1 MGCFQAVRTKLCH
14 PIYKQTCKPVN
25 HGVLKTCNFFGKAQ
39 NRVINQQDTQTWISF
54 VFEKSRI
61 FNFPIFVSIYR
72 FLGTFQIF
80 FRSFCERAVVSYIF
94 LWNFAREID
103 AHPARNDPLAH
114 AWRLTAC
121 AGLQSLEALQLQ
133 KKTLR
138 SLAKRKIQQ
147 LLYIL

>member
-54 VFEKSRI
+54 VFEVSNFQFPYFCVYLQI
-61 FNFPIFVSIYR
+61 FRDVS
-72 FLGTFQIF
+72 IF
-80 FRSFCERAVVSYIF
+80 FRSFCERAVVCYVF

-147 LLYIL
+147 LLHIL